1 MADRDLTPWSGSR
14 GLSPFFGG
22 RDPFANFRR
31 EMDRLF
37 DDFFAPAE
45 RRSFSGGAEMEGAWP
60 SLDVEETDKAYIVH
74 AEVPGMEQKDIE
86 LNLADNRLTISG
98 ERRSERKDD
107 ERGRAYAERFYGR
120 FRRTIPFPTEVDADK
135 VEATF
140 RNGVLTVT
148 LPKNERAQDKT
159 RRIEIR

>member
-14 GLSPFFGG
+14 GLSPLFGG
-22 RDPFANFRR
+22 GDPFANFRR

-37 DDFFAPAE
+37 DDFFTPTE
-45 RRSFSGGAEMEGAWP
+45 RRSFASGAQAESAWP
-60 SLDVEETDKAYIVH
+60 SLDVEETDKAFIVH

-86 LNLADNRLTISG
+86 LGLADNTLTISG
-98 ERRSERKDD
+98 ERVQEHKDD
-107 ERGRAYAERFYGR
+107 QRGRAYAERFYGR
-120 FRRTIPFPTEVDADK
+120 FRRTIPLPSEVDADK

-140 RNGVLTVT
+140 KNGLLTVT
-148 LPKNERAQDKT
+148 LPKNEQARDKT